1 MCVAIPMKI
10 TEMTGEAHGTVEFD
24 GVRRKVNLRLLPNS
38 AVGDYVLIH
47 AGYAIEKISEEAAEQ
62 NIRDFETMKN
72 DLRL

>member
-10 TEMTGEAHGTVEFD
+10 TELTGEAHGIVEFD

-47 AGYAIEKISEEAAEQ
+47 AGYAIEKISAEV
-62 NIRDFETMKN
+62 
-72 DLRL
+72 